1 MNRPVKIAF
10 LDRDGT
16 LIHEPPDEQVDR
28 LDKVRLVEGVVPAL
42 LRLRDAGY
50 EFVMVSNQDG
60 RGTTSFPER
69 DFQVVQEFVLE
80 VFRSQGIGFRDIFI
94 CPHLPG
100 DGCACRKPRTGLL
113 TDFLRATSLDRSAS
127 VVIGDRDSDM
137 ELAANIGLRS
147 LRLDPAAPGD
157 WDRIVHLLVDLPR
170 TATVVRTTRETRI
183 SCCVDL
189 DADGPIRIATG
200 IGFFDHMLVLFA
212 KHGLFDLDLE
222 AKGDLEVD
230 AHHTVE
236 DVGLALG
243 QALREAIGDKK
254 GMIRYGWCLLPM
266 DDALARIALDCS
278 GRPYLAYDAPEE
290 AAPIENFPFQLV
302 EEFLR
307 AFCVQGG
314 LNLHVALLDGRD
326 SHHMAEA
333 VFKGLARAL
342 DQATRIDPRV
352 QGVPSTKG
360 SL

>member
-1 MNRPVKIAF
+1 MSREASVARKTKETDI
-10 LDRDGT
+10 
-16 LIHEPPDEQVDR
+16 
-28 LDKVRLVEGVVPAL
+28 
-42 LRLRDAGY
+42 RLRFNVDGAG
-50 EFVMVSNQDG
+50 
-60 RGTTSFPER
+60 
-69 DFQVVQEFVLE
+69 
-80 VFRSQGIGFRDIFI
+80 RS
-94 CPHLPG
+94 
-100 DGCACRKPRTGLL
+100 
-113 TDFLRATSLDRSAS
+113 
-127 VVIGDRDSDM
+127 
-137 ELAANIGLRS
+137 E
-147 LRLDPAAPGD
+147 
-157 WDRIVHLLVDLPR
+157 
-170 TATVVRTTRETRI
+170 
-183 SCCVDL
+183 
-189 DADGPIRIATG
+189 IRTG

-243 QALREAIGDKK
+243 QALREAIGDKQ
-254 GMIRYGWCLLPM
+254 GMSRYGWCLLPM

-278 GRPYLAYDAPEE
+278 GRPYLAYEAPDE
-290 AAPIENFPFQLV
+290 AGPIGDFPFQLI

-352 QGVPSTKG
+352 KDVPSTKG